1 MSEPRTI
8 TKGLAPLLEILELEQ
23 PQVVTTA
30 DLAAIAADVGLGWAP
45 RNIARDLVERGWLLP
60 LVTRGAWEFAPA
72 ARAGAL
78 GAGDPFVELRAT
90 LRKRPDSPFV
100 VAAESAAYLLGLSS
114 RRPDPEVIGAP
125 AGERTT
131 PALEGFRVVRWQ
143 PAALTHVKD
152 GLPTWRVETLI
163 AFLSSK
169 PARYQDWPNV
179 PEWIRSAFLGLDVDI
194 LKQELSSEAR
204 SSWMRAAYLAQ
215 RAGADAVSQQI
226 LLGAPEGS
234 GPYRL
239 VAREDPGTYHSRF
252 DIVDSIDEWVTGE

>member
-1 MSEPRTI
+1 MSEPRAI
-8 TKGLAPLLEILELEQ
+8 TRGLAPLLEILELDQ
-23 PQVVTTA
+23 PHVVTTA
-30 DLAAIAADVGLGWAP
+30 DLAAVAADVGLKWAP
-45 RNIARDLVERGWLLP
+45 RDIARRLVEGGWLLP

-72 ARAGAL
+72 ARAGAF

-125 AGERTT
+125 VGARTT
-131 PALEGFRVVRWQ
+131 PSLEAFRVVRWQ
-143 PAALTHVKD
+143 PAAPLRVID
-152 GLPTWRVETLI
+152 GLPTWTVETLI

-169 PARYQDWPNV
+169 PARYKDWPNV
-179 PEWIRSAFLGLDVDI
+179 PEWIQSAFQELGIDM
-194 LKQELSSEAR
+194 LKQELRDEAR

-215 RAGADAVSQQI
+215 RAGTYEASQQ
-226 LLGAPEGS
+226 LLDGAPEGS

-239 VAREDPGTYHSRF
+239 VAREESGTYYSRF
-252 DIVDSIDEWVTGE
+252 DIVDSIDQWMTSE